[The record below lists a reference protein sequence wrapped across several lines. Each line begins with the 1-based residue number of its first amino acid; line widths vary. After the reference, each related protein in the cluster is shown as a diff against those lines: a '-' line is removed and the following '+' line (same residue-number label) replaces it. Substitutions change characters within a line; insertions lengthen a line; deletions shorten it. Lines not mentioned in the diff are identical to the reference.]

1 MDYTV
6 IDPKNT
12 VIDAEA
18 RIGKNTIIEPFC
30 VVGKNCRIGENC
42 IIGSFSYLVSSPG
55 GDFSEIRASR
65 LTDSEVGCRT
75 TVGPDA
81 HLRQNSVVG
90 DGCRVGNFVEL
101 KNSVLGDGSKASH
114 LAYIGDAVVG
124 KNCNVGCGAVFVN
137 FDGVSK
143 HRTVVGDN
151 VFIGSNCNLIAP
163 LTLADGTYVA
173 CSTTVTKDTM
183 PDDFVIGRS
192 DASVKHGRAS
202 RLVAELKEQK
212 TKIDK

>member
-1 MDYTV
+1 MDYIV

-12 VIDAEA
+12 VIDASA
-18 RIGKNTIIEPFC
+18 SIGINTVVEPFC
-30 VVGKNCRIGENC
+30 VIGRDCSIGEGC
-42 IIGSFSYLVSSPG
+42 VIGSFSYLVSSRV

-65 LTDSEVGCRT
+65 LTDSEVGSRT

-124 KNCNVGCGAVFVN
+124 KGCNVGCGVVFVN

-163 LTLADGTYVA
+163 LTLADGTYIA
-173 CSTTVTKDTM
+173 CSTTVTKDTL
-183 PDDFVIGRS
+183 PDDFVIGRA
-192 DASVKHGRAS
+192 DAAVKHGRAS
-202 RLVAELKEQK
+202 RLISALKAQK
-212 TKIDK
+212 PKIDS